1 MDPQAFL
8 EQMKPQALKR
18 IQSRL
23 VLEAV
28 VAAEKIEASEADVEE
43 EMKKMA
49 EAYNMELDKV
59 KELIGDEQKKQLA
72 EDIAVQKAAEFV
84 VENATEK

>member
-1 MDPQAFL
+1 
-8 EQMKPQALKR
+8 
-18 IQSRL
+18 
-23 VLEAV
+23 
-28 VAAEKIEASEADVEE
+28 
-43 EMKKMA
+43 MA

>member
-1 MDPQAFL
+1 MEPKAFL
-8 EQMKPQALKR
+8 EQMRPQALKR

-23 VLEAV
+23 VLEAIV
-28 VAAEKIEASEADVEE
+28 EAEKIEATEAEIED

-49 EAYNMELDKV
+49 DAYQMELDKV

-72 EDIAVQKAAEFV
+72 QDLAVQKAAEFV
-84 VENATEK
+84 VENTVEK